1 MKYEKHTFPWD
12 HWTMEN
18 VLPKDLARR
27 CFNACTTNRGTAY
40 PFGKRA
46 NYDYNKRKWVSSP
59 GWQKDLDNQFFKPTL
74 LPFIKTECKDYIKIE
89 KTDRWRAEWIADPP
103 GFHIDTHT
111 DIPEKKLTMMIYLGH
126 STKEGTSLYGA
137 GKDRGKT
144 KNIPS
149 GYNVGMI
156 FFPTPITKHGLP
168 KDRAVHNYRYAF
180 IINIVDK
187 TFKEEPAWPVTF

>member
-59 GWQKDLDNQFFKPTL
+59 GWQKDLDNQFFK
-74 LPFIKTECKDYIKIE
+74 DY
-89 KTDRWRAEWIADPP
+89 
-103 GFHIDTHT
+103 
-111 DIPEKKLTMMIYLGH
+111 KLYTCIIVYFVL
-126 STKEGTSLYGA
+126 
-137 GKDRGKT
+137 
-144 KNIPS
+144 
-149 GYNVGMI
+149 I
-156 FFPTPITKHGLP
+156 FF
-168 KDRAVHNYRYAF
+168 
-180 IINIVDK
+180 IIY
-187 TFKEEPAWPVTF
+187 